1 MKKET
6 VARGIRLLR
15 SVLVLVATIESVA
28 LLSAQQTA
36 ITKTALQ
43 VGQRAP
49 DFALLSD
56 KWETV
61 KLRDFRGKENVV
73 LVFYVLA
80 FSQN

>member
-1 MKKET
+1 MRDLKT
-6 VARGIRLLR
+6 WLLYM
-15 SVLVLVATIESVA
+15 AMFA
-28 LLSAQQTA
+28 LGSSMPLQAQQA
-36 ITKTALQ
+36 IVTKTNLK

-61 KLRDFRGKENVV
+61 KLSDFRGKKSVV

-80 FSQN
+80 FSPN